1 MILDFTHVNK
11 IIYKML
17 CPVVFLLLSA
27 FVSTQPKPREAYSK
41 VGLEITQIGLL
52 MRTVSK

>member
-1 MILDFTHVNK
+1 
-11 IIYKML
+11 ML

-27 FVSTQPKPREAYSK
+27 FVSIQPKPREAYSK
-41 VGLEITQIGLL
+41 VGLEIMQIGLL

>member
-1 MILDFTHVNK
+1 
-11 IIYKML
+11 ML

-27 FVSTQPKPREAYSK
+27 FVSTQPKPREACSK